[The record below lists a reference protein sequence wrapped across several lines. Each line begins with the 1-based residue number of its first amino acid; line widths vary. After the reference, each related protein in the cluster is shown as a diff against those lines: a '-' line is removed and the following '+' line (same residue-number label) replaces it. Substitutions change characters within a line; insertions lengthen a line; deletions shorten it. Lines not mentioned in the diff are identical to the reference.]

1 MKHRIKLESFE
12 ATAPE
17 SDAFE
22 IDQAAFEEARL
33 AAFEKGYTAGWDD
46 AIAAQDAEMTR
57 LRSDLGQNLQSLSF
71 SYHEARQSVLEALR
85 PLLHDM
91 AAKVLPAIARD
102 TLGQLVAEQLMPIAE
117 GLTERPVTVVASPVS
132 LPQIRDLLSGERALP
147 LAFQAEPSLGECQV
161 YLQFAETETQIDL
174 DRVIVAIREAIETY
188 FTMETEDAAHG

>member
-12 ATAPE
+12 AAAPE
-17 SDAFE
+17 DSAFE

-46 AIAAQDAEMTR
+46 AIAAQDAETTR
-57 LRSDLGQNLQSLSF
+57 LRSDLGQNLQALSF
-71 SYHEARQSVLEALR
+71 TYQEARQAVLEALQ
-85 PLLHDM
+85 PLLFDM
-91 AAKVLPAIARD
+91 TSKVLPAMARD
-102 TLGQLVAEQLMPIAE
+102 TLGQIVAEQLMPVAG

-161 YLQFAETETQIDL
+161 YLRFADTETRIDL
-174 DRVIVAIREAIETY
+174 DRVIIAIRDAISSY
-188 FTMETEDAAHG
+188 FTVKTEEAAHG